1 MAREKYS
8 SAPLRSLLDCWL
20 KTNVIARM
28 EEERQLKDSNLDV
41 HMKEVHKI
49 VKEVHKKH
57 SSPQRSLFPQAAIQE
72 FAL

>member
-1 MAREKYS
+1 
-8 SAPLRSLLDCWL
+8 
-20 KTNVIARM
+20 
-28 EEERQLKDSNLDV
+28 
-41 HMKEVHKI
+41 MKEVHKI